1 MIKNRLISS
10 LRTIITTLLYVIAN
24 IAAVYA
30 VDYISADFTI
40 GPWYNA
46 VLIVIIV
53 AIANSLLWPIFR
65 RFMMKI
71 IIFTF
76 GIGSL
81 FINSIIFYI
90 ASLFIPGVSAGIYG
104 VLQVPIVMAIFTTFV
119 TNITN
124 TNYYER
130 YIKNIFRYASKQKTS
145 YKKIYPGL
153 IMVEIDGLSIN
164 TLKKAIGKGVM
175 PNIERWI
182 GENTHTL
189 KGWETD
195 LSSQTG
201 ASQAGILHGNN
212 TDIVAYRWVEKE
224 NDNKII
230 VSGKL
235 SDAPQIEKKISN
247 GEGLLVNGISIANMF
262 SGDSEIQTLTS
273 SKLNGLAN
281 IYSKTLNAVFLD
293 AYNFQRLFIL
303 FLWDIIL
310 EFSSQFVHKVKNIKP
325 RLRRTIVY
333 AAVRAGA
340 NVVLREVTTDV
351 LTSEILTGNIDSAYA
366 TFMGYDEIAHHS
378 GAEDRDV
385 WSALKKI
392 DQQFAKLTSA
402 IEMSDREYKFVVL
415 SDHGQSKGA
424 TFKQRYGMT
433 LGNYV
438 RRLLPDD
445 LKMFKMEY
453 NIDHFRDA
461 IIPENKQ
468 IRNFKERMG
477 DIRGDLFGD
486 FESLQNIREGIEKR
500 KPAIIFENEQYQNLR
515 NKYTNSLEYIKGHE
529 TSQQSTKKEKDSELI
544 VLGSGNLGLIYL
556 TQWKQRLS
564 YEEIVML
571 FPDLIPGL
579 VKHPGIGFLLVNS
592 IANGG
597 MIIGENGIYYL
608 ENDEIVG
615 ENPLEGFGKNAAMH
629 LKRQNSFNNMPDVL
643 VNSFYDSESD
653 EVCAFEELIGSHGGL
668 GGNQTKPFILYP
680 SNPIFPQRFHQNL
693 LFYPCFQG
701 LPADN
706 QDSILS
712 VLHLNCCMSS
722 AQRDSG

>member
-24 IAAVYA
+24 IAAVYT
-30 VDYISADFTI
+30 VDYISTDFTI

-46 VLIVIIV
+46 VLIVIVV

-65 RFMMKI
+65 RFLMKI

-90 ASLFIPGVSAGIYG
+90 ASLFIPGLSAGIYG
-104 VLQVPIVMAIFTTFV
+104 VLQVPIVMAIFTTLV
-119 TNITN
+119 TNMTN
-124 TNYYER
+124 TNYYDS
-130 YIKNIFRYASKQKTS
+130 YIKSILKYAVKQKTP
-145 YKKIYPGL
+145 YKKMYPGL
-153 IMVEIDGLSIN
+153 IMLEIDGLSIN
-164 TLKKAIGKGVM
+164 TLKKAIARGMM

-182 GENTHTL
+182 DEKTHTL
-189 KGWETD
+189 KEWETD

-224 NDNKII
+224 NDNRII

-235 SDAPQIEKKISN
+235 SDAPQIENKISN

-262 SGDSEIQTLTS
+262 SGDSEIPTLTS

-310 EFSSQFVHKVKNIKP
+310 ELTSQLVHDVKNIKP

-378 GAEDRDV
+378 GVEDRDV

-402 IEMSDREYKFVVL
+402 IEMSDRDYKLVVL

-445 LKMFKMEY
+445 LKVFKTEY

-461 IIPENKQ
+461 VIPENKQ

-477 DIRGDLFGD
+477 NIRDDLFGD
-486 FESLQNIREGIEKR
+486 RESLQNFKEELEKR
-500 KPAIIFENEQYQNLR
+500 KPALIFENEQYLNLR
-515 NKYTNSLEYIKGHE
+515 DRYTNSLDYIKGHE

-544 VLGSGNLGLIYL
+544 VLGSGNMGLIYL

-579 VKHPGIGFLLVNS
+579 VKHSGIGFLLVDS

-608 ENDEIVG
+608 DSNEIVG
-615 ENPLEGFGKNAAMH
+615 ENPLEGFGKNAAIH
-629 LKRQNSFNNMPDVL
+629 LKRQNSFNNMPDIL

-680 SNPIFPQRFHQNL
+680 SEWGDPGELVGSESIYHFLKDEITNL
-693 LFYPCFQG
+693 
-701 LPADN
+701 N
-706 QDSILS
+706 S
-712 VLHLNCCMSS
+712 
-722 AQRDSG
+722 